1 MHSVLGFSSMKNVTC
16 GWKSASRAWFLAAWA
31 TTAALLFGGIPLGV
45 NAQTEGQGA
54 GRCVILG
61 KVVDATTNDPLPF
74 ASVVLQGAS
83 SGTATDLDGNYRLEG
98 VPAGVHNV
106 VVSFLGYTPVT
117 VFEIET
123 TPARPAVANAALS
136 EAAIAVDAAEVVAES
151 RATLEEAPL
160 SVRSIGT
167 NEIKRNPGGGRD
179 ISRALRSLPGVAAI
193 PSFRNDIVIRGGAP
207 NENRFYLDGIE
218 IPNINHFATQGASG
232 GPVGMIN
239 VDLVEGVDFYAGA
252 FPAARGN
259 ALSSVM
265 EFRFKDPRTDQWTAN
280 AVVGTSDLGVTLEG
294 PTGENSSLIV
304 SARRSYLQ
312 LLFEVIGLPFLP
324 IYNDYQYKWTWRPDD
339 RNAVT
344 VLGLGALDDFE
355 LNLGLA
361 SDTSAQDYLNQVAIL
376 DVLPVSEQWNYMQG
390 VKWDRYMD
398 DGKWTFVMSR
408 NMLNNTSYKHVDND
422 VNLPRTLDY
431 VSQEIEN
438 KARAERMRS
447 LDNGWKVSGGVSAE
461 YAKYNN
467 ATRNVV
473 YLPQVGPQEVAFGSD
488 FKMAK
493 YGAFAQASR
502 ALLQN
507 RLTLS
512 GGVRMD
518 GAALVD
524 VAEGLERPENAT
536 ALTNPLDQFSPRVS
550 ASWSFAPG
558 WTWNANTGIYHQ
570 LPAYTILGYAGMAA
584 DSTSMTLT
592 NWRDDVSFTTNRQVV
607 MGVRRELASRN
618 AAVSVEG
625 FYKGY
630 VNSPASATSG
640 VALANLGADF
650 GVVGNEEVT
659 FNAEGRAYGMEVLL
673 QQRLFKGY
681 YGLLAYTLVRSEYI
695 NPGDDLL
702 LQTWVPSS
710 WDNRHIVSFTGGKK
724 WDSGWELGARVLFS
738 GGLPYT
744 PYDVN
749 QSLLI
754 SNWDTFNAPIVNY
767 DLLNTERNGAF
778 HQVDVRLDRKWFFD
792 TWSLDVFMDVQNLT
806 GAAPPQPAQLDVVRD
821 PATGTPIPS
830 TANPLSYDPRYISIS
845 SGAVLPA
852 IGMIVEL

>member
-1 MHSVLGFSSMKNVTC
+1 
-16 GWKSASRAWFLAAWA
+16 
-31 TTAALLFGGIPLGV
+31 
-45 NAQTEGQGA
+45 
-54 GRCVILG
+54 
-61 KVVDATTNDPLPF
+61 
-74 ASVVLQGAS
+74 
-83 SGTATDLDGNYRLEG
+83 
-98 VPAGVHNV
+98 
-106 VVSFLGYTPVT
+106 
-117 VFEIET
+117 
-123 TPARPAVANAALS
+123 
-136 EAAIAVDAAEVVAES
+136 
-151 RATLEEAPL
+151 
-160 SVRSIGT
+160 
-167 NEIKRNPGGGRD
+167 
-179 ISRALRSLPGVAAI
+179 
-193 PSFRNDIVIRGGAP
+193 
-207 NENRFYLDGIE
+207 
-218 IPNINHFATQGASG
+218 
-232 GPVGMIN
+232 MIN

-398 DGKWTFVMSR
+398 DGKWTFVLSR

-438 KARAERMRS
+438 KFRAERMRS

-467 ATRNVV
+467 ATSNTVFV
-473 YLPQVGPQEVAFGSD
+473 PQVGQQEVVFGSD

-502 ALLQN
+502 ALLEN

-512 GGVRMD
+512 GGVRVD
-518 GAALVD
+518 GAALLD
-524 VAEGLERPENAT
+524 VADDLADPANAS
-536 ALTNPLDQFSPRVS
+536 ALANPLDQFSPRVS

-570 LPAYTILGYAGMAA
+570 LPAYTILGYAGMGA

-592 NWRDDVSFTTNRQVV
+592 NWREDLSYTTNRQVV
-607 MGVRRELASRN
+607 MGVRRELAERN

-673 QQRLFKGY
+673 QQRLYKGY

-695 NPGDDLL
+695 NPGDDLM
-702 LQTWVPSS
+702 LQSWVPSS

-724 WDSGWELGARVLFS
+724 WDSGWELGVRVLFS

-744 PYDVN
+744 PYAVDR
-749 QSLLI
+749 SLLI
-754 SNWDTFNAPIVNY
+754 SNWETFNAPLV
-767 DLLNTERNGAF
+767 DFDQLNTQRNGAF
-778 HQVDVRLDRKWFFD
+778 HQVDLRLDRKWFFD

-821 PATGTPIPS
+821 PSTGSPIPS
-830 TANPLSYDPRYISIS
+830 VTNEGSYDPRYISTAT
-845 SGAVLPA
+845 GAVLPA

>member
-1 MHSVLGFSSMKNVTC
+1 MWLGTALSSW
-16 GWKSASRAWFLAAWA
+16 GQ
-31 TTAALLFGGIPLGV
+31 TADG
-45 NAQTEGQGA
+45 

-61 KVVDATTNDPLPF
+61 KVVDAVTNDPLPF
-74 ASVVLQGAS
+74 AAVVLQGET

-98 VPAGVHNV
+98 VPSGVHNV
-106 VVSFLGYTPVT
+106 VVSFLGYTPAT

-123 TPARPAVANAALS
+123 TPARPAVVNVSLS
-136 EAAIAVDAAEVVAES
+136 ESAVAVDAAEVVAES
-151 RATLEEAPL
+151 RATVEEAPL

-398 DGKWTFVMSR
+398 DGKWTFVLSR

-422 VNLPRTLDY
+422 VTLPRTQDY

-467 ATRNVV
+467 ATRNTVFV
-473 YLPQVGPQEVAFGSD
+473 PQVGQQEVVFGSD

-493 YGAFAQASR
+493 FGAFAQASR
-502 ALLQN
+502 ALLEN

-512 GGVRMD
+512 GGVRVD
-518 GAALVD
+518 GAALLD
-524 VAEGLERPENAT
+524 VAEDLTDPANSS
-536 ALTNPLDQFSPRVS
+536 ALANPLDQFSPRVS

-570 LPAYTILGYAGMAA
+570 LPAYTILGYAGMGA

-592 NWRDDVSFTTNRQVV
+592 NWREDLSYTTNRQVV
-607 MGVRRELASRN
+607 MGVRRELAERN

-630 VNSPASATSG
+630 VNSPASASSG

-659 FNAEGRAYGMEVLL
+659 FNAEGRAYGIEVLL
-673 QQRLFKGY
+673 QQRLYQGY

-695 NPGDDLL
+695 NPGDDLM
-702 LQTWVPSS
+702 LQSWVPSS

-744 PYDVN
+744 PYAVD

-754 SNWDTFNAPIVNY
+754 SNWETFNAPLVDY
-767 DLLNTERNGAF
+767 DQLNTQRNGAF
-778 HQVDVRLDRKWFFD
+778 HQVDLRLDRKWFFD

-830 TANPLSYDPRYISIS
+830 VTNPGSYDPRYISTAT
-845 SGAVLPA
+845 GAVLPA

>member
-1 MHSVLGFSSMKNVTC
+1 
-16 GWKSASRAWFLAAWA
+16 
-31 TTAALLFGGIPLGV
+31 
-45 NAQTEGQGA
+45 
-54 GRCVILG
+54 
-61 KVVDATTNDPLPF
+61 VVDAVTNDPLPF
-74 ASVVLQGAS
+74 AAVVLQGET

-98 VPAGVHNV
+98 VPSGVHNV
-106 VVSFLGYTPVT
+106 VVSFLGYTPAT

-123 TPARPAVANAALS
+123 TPARPAVVNVSLS
-136 EAAIAVDAAEVVAES
+136 ESAVAVDAAEVVAES
-151 RATLEEAPL
+151 RATVEEAPL

-398 DGKWTFVMSR
+398 DGKWTFVLSR

-422 VNLPRTLDY
+422 VTLPRTQDY

-467 ATRNVV
+467 ATRNTVFV
-473 YLPQVGPQEVAFGSD
+473 PQVGQQEVVFGSD

-493 YGAFAQASR
+493 FGAFAQASR
-502 ALLQN
+502 ALLEN

-512 GGVRMD
+512 GGVRVD
-518 GAALVD
+518 GAALLD
-524 VAEGLERPENAT
+524 VAEDLTDPANSS
-536 ALTNPLDQFSPRVS
+536 ALANPLDQFSPRVS

-570 LPAYTILGYAGMAA
+570 LPAYTILGYAGMGA

-592 NWRDDVSFTTNRQVV
+592 NWREDLSYTTNRQVV
-607 MGVRRELASRN
+607 MGVRRELAERN

-630 VNSPASATSG
+630 VNSPASASSG

-673 QQRLFKGY
+673 QQRLYQGY

-695 NPGDDLL
+695 NPGDDLM
-702 LQTWVPSS
+702 LQSWVPSS

-744 PYDVN
+744 PYAVD

-754 SNWDTFNAPIVNY
+754 SNWETFNAPLVDY
-767 DLLNTERNGAF
+767 DQLNTQRNGAF
-778 HQVDVRLDRKWFFD
+778 HQVDLRLDRKWFFD

-830 TANPLSYDPRYISIS
+830 VTNPGSYDPRYISTAT
-845 SGAVLPA
+845 GAVLPA

>member
-1 MHSVLGFSSMKNVTC
+1 
-16 GWKSASRAWFLAAWA
+16 
-31 TTAALLFGGIPLGV
+31 
-45 NAQTEGQGA
+45 
-54 GRCVILG
+54 
-61 KVVDATTNDPLPF
+61 
-74 ASVVLQGAS
+74 
-83 SGTATDLDGNYRLEG
+83 
-98 VPAGVHNV
+98 
-106 VVSFLGYTPVT
+106 
-117 VFEIET
+117 
-123 TPARPAVANAALS
+123 
-136 EAAIAVDAAEVVAES
+136 
-151 RATLEEAPL
+151 
-160 SVRSIGT
+160 
-167 NEIKRNPGGGRD
+167 
-179 ISRALRSLPGVAAI
+179 
-193 PSFRNDIVIRGGAP
+193 
-207 NENRFYLDGIE
+207 
-218 IPNINHFATQGASG
+218 
-232 GPVGMIN
+232 MIN

-398 DGKWTFVMSR
+398 DGKWTFVLSR

-422 VNLPRTLDY
+422 VTLPRTQDY

-467 ATRNVV
+467 ATRNTVFV
-473 YLPQVGPQEVAFGSD
+473 PQVGQQEVVFGSD

-493 YGAFAQASR
+493 FGAFAQASR
-502 ALLQN
+502 ALLEN

-512 GGVRMD
+512 GGVRVD
-518 GAALVD
+518 GAALLD
-524 VAEGLERPENAT
+524 VAEDLTDPANSS
-536 ALTNPLDQFSPRVS
+536 ALANPLDQFSPRVS

-570 LPAYTILGYAGMAA
+570 LPAYTILGYAGMGA

-592 NWRDDVSFTTNRQVV
+592 NWREDLSYTTNRQVV
-607 MGVRRELASRN
+607 MGVRRELAERN

-630 VNSPASATSG
+630 VNSPASASSG

-673 QQRLFKGY
+673 QQRLYQGY

-695 NPGDDLL
+695 NPGDDLM
-702 LQTWVPSS
+702 LQSWVPSS

-744 PYDVN
+744 PYAVD

-754 SNWDTFNAPIVNY
+754 SNWETFNAPLVDY
-767 DLLNTERNGAF
+767 DQLNTQRNGAF
-778 HQVDVRLDRKWFFD
+778 HQVDLRLDRKWFFD

-830 TANPLSYDPRYISIS
+830 VTNPGSYDPRYISTAT
-845 SGAVLPA
+845 GAVLPA

>member
-1 MHSVLGFSSMKNVTC
+1 LGQ
-16 GWKSASRAWFLAAWA
+16 
-31 TTAALLFGGIPLGV
+31 TADG
-45 NAQTEGQGA
+45 

-61 KVVDATTNDPLPF
+61 KVVDAVTNDPLPF
-74 ASVVLQGAS
+74 AAVVLQGET

-106 VVSFLGYTPVT
+106 VVSFLGYTPAT

-123 TPARPAVANAALS
+123 TPARPAVVNVSLS
-136 EAAIAVDAAEVVAES
+136 ESAVAVDAAEVVAES
-151 RATLEEAPL
+151 RATVEEAPL

-294 PTGENSSLIV
+294 PTGEKSSLIV

-324 IYNDYQYKWTWRPDD
+324 IYNDYQYKWTWLPDD

-355 LNLGLA
+355 LNLDLA

-398 DGKWTFVMSR
+398 DGKWTFVLSR

-422 VNLPRTLDY
+422 VTLPRTLDY

-467 ATRNVV
+467 ATRTTVFV
-473 YLPQVGPQEVAFGSD
+473 PQVGQQEVVFGSD

-502 ALLQN
+502 ALLEN

-512 GGVRMD
+512 GGVRVD
-518 GAALVD
+518 GAALLD
-524 VAEGLERPENAT
+524 VAEDLTDPANSS
-536 ALTNPLDQFSPRVS
+536 ALANPLDQFSPRVS

-570 LPAYTILGYAGMAA
+570 LPAYTILGYAGMGA

-592 NWRDDVSFTTNRQVV
+592 NWREDLSYTTNRQVV
-607 MGVRRELASRN
+607 MGVRRELAERN

-630 VNSPASATSG
+630 VNSPASASSG

-673 QQRLFKGY
+673 QQRLYKGY

-695 NPGDDLL
+695 NPGDDLM
-702 LQTWVPSS
+702 LQSWVPSS

-744 PYDVN
+744 PYAVD

-754 SNWDTFNAPIVNY
+754 SNWETFNAPLVDY
-767 DLLNTERNGAF
+767 DQLNTQRNGAF
-778 HQVDVRLDRKWFFD
+778 HQVDLRLDRKWFFD

-830 TANPLSYDPRYISIS
+830 VTNPGSYDPRYISTAT
-845 SGAVLPA
+845 GAVLPA

>member
-1 MHSVLGFSSMKNVTC
+1 M
-16 GWKSASRAWFLAAWA
+16 AWGQ
-31 TTAALLFGGIPLGV
+31 TADG
-45 NAQTEGQGA
+45 

-61 KVVDATTNDPLPF
+61 KVVDAITNDPLPF
-74 ASVVLQGAS
+74 AAVVLQGET

-123 TPARPAVANAALS
+123 TPARPAVVNVSLS
-136 EAAIAVDAAEVVAES
+136 ESAVAVDAAEVVAES
-151 RATLEEAPL
+151 RATVEEAPL

-355 LNLGLA
+355 LNLDLA

-398 DGKWTFVMSR
+398 DGKWTFVLSR
-408 NMLNNTSYKHVDND
+408 NMLNNSSYKHVDND
-422 VNLPRTLDY
+422 VTLPRTLDY

-447 LDNGWKVSGGVSAE
+447 LKNGWKVSGGVSAE

-467 ATRNVV
+467 ATRSTVFI
-473 YLPQVGPQEVAFGSD
+473 PQVGQQEVAFGSD

-502 ALLQN
+502 ALLEN
-507 RLTLS
+507 RLTVS
-512 GGVRMD
+512 GGVRVD
-518 GAALVD
+518 GAALLD
-524 VAEGLERPENAT
+524 VADDLAEPANAT
-536 ALTNPLDQFSPRVS
+536 ALANPLDQFSPRVS

-570 LPAYTILGYAGMAA
+570 LPAYTILGYAGMGA

-592 NWRDDVSFTTNRQVV
+592 NWREDLSYTTNRQVV
-607 MGVRRELASRN
+607 MGVRRELAERN

-630 VNSPASATSG
+630 MNSPASATSG

-673 QQRLFKGY
+673 QQRLYKGY

-695 NPGDDLL
+695 NPGDDLM
-702 LQTWVPSS
+702 LQSWVPSS

-744 PYDVN
+744 PYAVD

-754 SNWDTFNAPIVNY
+754 SNWETFNAPLVDY
-767 DLLNTERNGAF
+767 DQLNTQRNGAF
-778 HQVDVRLDRKWFFD
+778 HQVDLRLDRKWFFE

-821 PATGTPIPS
+821 PATGAPIPS
-830 TANPLSYDPRYISIS
+830 ATNPGSYDPRYISTAT
-845 SGAVLPA
+845 GAVLPA

>member
-1 MHSVLGFSSMKNVTC
+1 MF
-16 GWKSASRAWFLAAWA
+16 
-31 TTAALLFGGIPLGV
+31 ALLYGGFPTWV
-45 NAQTEGQGA
+45 NAQTEGQVA

-252 FPAARGN
+252 FPAGRGN

-524 VAEGLERPENAT
+524 VAEGLEKPENAT
-536 ALTNPLDQFSPRVS
+536 ALANPLDQFSPRVS

-702 LQTWVPSS
+702 LQSWVPSS

>member
-1 MHSVLGFSSMKNVTC
+1 
-16 GWKSASRAWFLAAWA
+16 ASIA
-31 TTAALLFGGIPLGV
+31 
-45 NAQTEGQGA
+45 
-54 GRCVILG
+54 
-61 KVVDATTNDPLPF
+61 
-74 ASVVLQGAS
+74 
-83 SGTATDLDGNYRLEG
+83 
-98 VPAGVHNV
+98 
-106 VVSFLGYTPVT
+106 
-117 VFEIET
+117 IE
-123 TPARPAVANAALS
+123 
-136 EAAIAVDAAEVVAES
+136 EAEVVGS
-151 RATLEEAPL
+151 RRPNVAEAPL
-160 SVRSIGT
+160 SVRSLGT

-179 ISRALRSLPGVAAI
+179 ISRALRTLPGVAAI

-398 DGKWTFVMSR
+398 DGKWTFVLSR

-438 KARAERMRS
+438 KFRAERMRS

-467 ATRNVV
+467 ATSNTVFV
-473 YLPQVGPQEVAFGSD
+473 PQVGQQEVVFGSD

-502 ALLQN
+502 ALLEN

-512 GGVRMD
+512 GGVRVD
-518 GAALVD
+518 GAALLD
-524 VAEGLERPENAT
+524 VADDLADPANAS
-536 ALTNPLDQFSPRVS
+536 ALANPLDQFSPRVS

-570 LPAYTILGYAGMAA
+570 LPAYTILGYAGMGA

-592 NWRDDVSFTTNRQVV
+592 NWREDLSYTTNRQVV
-607 MGVRRELASRN
+607 MGVRRELAERN

-673 QQRLFKGY
+673 QQRLYKGY

-695 NPGDDLL
+695 NPGDDLM
-702 LQTWVPSS
+702 LQSWVPSS

-724 WDSGWELGARVLFS
+724 WDSGWELGVRVLFS

-744 PYDVN
+744 PYAVDR
-749 QSLLI
+749 SLLI
-754 SNWDTFNAPIVNY
+754 SNWETFNAPLV
-767 DLLNTERNGAF
+767 DFDQLNTQRNGAF
-778 HQVDVRLDRKWFFD
+778 HQVDLRLDRKWFFD

-821 PATGTPIPS
+821 PSTGSPIPS
-830 TANPLSYDPRYISIS
+830 VTNEGSYDPRYISTAT
-845 SGAVLPA
+845 GAVLPA

>member
-1 MHSVLGFSSMKNVTC
+1 MWLGTALSSL
-16 GWKSASRAWFLAAWA
+16 GQ
-31 TTAALLFGGIPLGV
+31 TADG
-45 NAQTEGQGA
+45 

-61 KVVDATTNDPLPF
+61 KVVDAVTNDPLPF
-74 ASVVLQGAS
+74 AAVVLQGET

-98 VPAGVHNV
+98 VPSGVHNV
-106 VVSFLGYTPVT
+106 VVSFLGYTPAT

-123 TPARPAVANAALS
+123 TPARPAVVNVSLS
-136 EAAIAVDAAEVVAES
+136 ESAVAVDAAEVVAES
-151 RATLEEAPL
+151 RATVEEAPL

-398 DGKWTFVMSR
+398 DGKWTFVLSR

-422 VNLPRTLDY
+422 VTLPRTLDY

-467 ATRNVV
+467 ATRNTVFV
-473 YLPQVGPQEVAFGSD
+473 PQVGQQEVVFGSD

-502 ALLQN
+502 ALLEN

-512 GGVRMD
+512 GGVRVD
-518 GAALVD
+518 GAALLD
-524 VAEGLERPENAT
+524 VAEDLTDPANSS
-536 ALTNPLDQFSPRVS
+536 ALANPLDQFSPRVS

-570 LPAYTILGYAGMAA
+570 LPAYTILGYAGMGA

-592 NWRDDVSFTTNRQVV
+592 NWREDLSYTTNRQVV
-607 MGVRRELASRN
+607 MGVRRELAERN

-630 VNSPASATSG
+630 VNSPASASSG

-673 QQRLFKGY
+673 QQRLYKGY

-695 NPGDDLL
+695 NPGDDLM
-702 LQTWVPSS
+702 LQSWVPSS

-744 PYDVN
+744 PYAVD

-754 SNWDTFNAPIVNY
+754 SNWETFNAPLVDY
-767 DLLNTERNGAF
+767 DQLNTQRNGAF
-778 HQVDVRLDRKWFFD
+778 HQVDLRLDRKWFFD

-821 PATGTPIPS
+821 SATGTPMPS
-830 TANPLSYDPRYISIS
+830 VTNPGSYDPRYISTAT
-845 SGAVLPA
+845 GAVLPA

>member
-1 MHSVLGFSSMKNVTC
+1 MKHSLYAKILALCTLVSAPLWGF
-16 GWKSASRAWFLAAWA
+16 
-31 TTAALLFGGIPLGV
+31 
-45 NAQTEGQGA
+45 AQTEP

-61 KVVDATTNDPLPF
+61 KVVDATTNAPLPF
-74 ASVVLQGAS
+74 ASVVLQGQT
-83 SGTATDLDGNYRLEG
+83 SGTATDFEGAYRLEG

-106 VVSFLGYTPVT
+106 VVSFLGYTPET

-123 TPARPAVANAALS
+123 TPARPAVVNVALS

-151 RATLEEAPL
+151 RATVEEAPL

-280 AVVGTSDLGVTLEG
+280 AVVGTSDLGVTVEG
-294 PTGENSSLIV
+294 PTGENSSLIASV
-304 SARRSYLQ
+304 RRSYLQ
-312 LLFEVIGLPFLP
+312 LLFEVLGLPFLP
-324 IYNDYQYKWTWRPDD
+324 IYNDYQYKWVWRPDD

-355 LNLGLA
+355 LNLDLA
-361 SDTSAQDYLNQVAIL
+361 SDTAAPNYLNQVAIL
-376 DVLPVSEQWNYMQG
+376 DVLPISEQWNYMQG
-390 VKWDRYMD
+390 VKWDRYME
-398 DGKWTFVMSR
+398 DGKWTFVLSR
-408 NMLNNTSYKHVDND
+408 NMLNNSAFKHVDND
-422 VNLPRTLDY
+422 VDLPRTLDY

-438 KARAERMRS
+438 KFRAERYRS
-447 LDNGWKVSGGVSAE
+447 LPSGWKVSGGVNAE

-467 ATRNVV
+467 STRNTVFV
-473 YLPQVGPQEVAFGSD
+473 PEVGSVDVTFGSD

-502 ALLQN
+502 PLLDN

-512 GGVRMD
+512 AGLRLD
-518 GAALVD
+518 GALLLDAT
-524 VAEGLERPENAT
+524 EGLTLPESSPLA
-536 ALTNPLDQFSPRVS
+536 NPLDQFSPRVS

-558 WTWNANTGIYHQ
+558 WTWNANAGIYHQ
-570 LPAYTILGYAGMAA
+570 LPAYTILGYAGLGA
-584 DSTSMTLT
+584 DSTSTLL
-592 NWRDDVSFTTNRQVV
+592 NWSEGLTYTTNRQLV
-607 MGVRRELASRN
+607 MGIRKEIASRN

-630 VNSPASATSG
+630 TGSPASANTG
-640 VALANLGADF
+640 IALANLGADF
-650 GVVGNEEVT
+650 GVVGNETVT
-659 FNAEGRAYGMEVLL
+659 FDAEGRAYGMEVLL
-673 QQRLFKGY
+673 QQRLYKGY
-681 YGLLAYTLVRSEYI
+681 YGLLAYTLVRSEYQ
-695 NPGDDLL
+695 NPGEDLA
-702 LQTWVPSS
+702 LQSWVPSS

-724 WDSGWELGARVLFS
+724 WDSGWEVGARVLFS

-744 PYDVN
+744 PYALD

-754 SNWDTFNAPIVNY
+754 ENWETFNAAIPDYN
-767 DLLNTERNGAF
+767 LLNTERNGAF
-778 HQVDVRLDRKWFFD
+778 HQVDLRIDRKWFFD
-792 TWSLDVFMDVQNLT
+792 NWSLDVFADLQNIT
-806 GAAPPQPAQLDVVRD
+806 AAAPPQPDQLDVVRD
-821 PATGTPIPS
+821 PATGRPIPS
-830 TANPLSYDPRYISIS
+830 TSNPGFYDPRFISTAT
-845 SGAVLPA
+845 GAILPGL
-852 IGMIVEL
+852 GMIVEL

>member
-1 MHSVLGFSSMKNVTC
+1 MWLGTALSSW
-16 GWKSASRAWFLAAWA
+16 GQ
-31 TTAALLFGGIPLGV
+31 TADG
-45 NAQTEGQGA
+45 

-61 KVVDATTNDPLPF
+61 KVVDAVTNDPLPF
-74 ASVVLQGAS
+74 AAVVLQGET

-98 VPAGVHNV
+98 VPSGVHNV
-106 VVSFLGYTPVT
+106 VVSFLGYTPAT

-123 TPARPAVANAALS
+123 TPARPAVVNVSLS
-136 EAAIAVDAAEVVAES
+136 ESAVAVDAAEVVAES
-151 RATLEEAPL
+151 RATVEEAPL

-398 DGKWTFVMSR
+398 DGKWTFVLSR

-422 VNLPRTLDY
+422 VTLPRTQDY

-467 ATRNVV
+467 ATRNTVFV
-473 YLPQVGPQEVAFGSD
+473 PQVGQQEVVFGSD

-493 YGAFAQASR
+493 FGAFAQASR
-502 ALLQN
+502 ALLEN

-512 GGVRMD
+512 GGVRVD
-518 GAALVD
+518 GAALLD
-524 VAEGLERPENAT
+524 VAEDLTDPANSS
-536 ALTNPLDQFSPRVS
+536 ALANPLDQFSPRVS

-570 LPAYTILGYAGMAA
+570 LPAYTILGYAGMGA

-592 NWRDDVSFTTNRQVV
+592 NWREDLSYTTNRQVV
-607 MGVRRELASRN
+607 MGVRRELSERN

-630 VNSPASATSG
+630 VNSPASASSG

-673 QQRLFKGY
+673 QQRLYQGY

-695 NPGDDLL
+695 NPGDDLM
-702 LQTWVPSS
+702 LQSWVPSS

-744 PYDVN
+744 PYAVD

-754 SNWDTFNAPIVNY
+754 SNWETFNAPLVDY
-767 DLLNTERNGAF
+767 DQLNTQRNGAF
-778 HQVDVRLDRKWFFD
+778 HQVDLRLDRKWFFD

-830 TANPLSYDPRYISIS
+830 VTNPGSYDPRYISTAT
-845 SGAVLPA
+845 GAVLPA

>member
-1 MHSVLGFSSMKNVTC
+1 LWLGTALSSW
-16 GWKSASRAWFLAAWA
+16 GQ
-31 TTAALLFGGIPLGV
+31 TADG
-45 NAQTEGQGA
+45 

-61 KVVDATTNDPLPF
+61 KVVDAVTNDPLPF
-74 ASVVLQGAS
+74 AAVVLQGET

-98 VPAGVHNV
+98 VPSGVHNV
-106 VVSFLGYTPVT
+106 VVSFLGYTPAT

-123 TPARPAVANAALS
+123 TPARPAVVNVSLS
-136 EAAIAVDAAEVVAES
+136 ESAVAVDAAEVVAES
-151 RATLEEAPL
+151 RATVEEAPL

-398 DGKWTFVMSR
+398 DGKWTFVLSR

-422 VNLPRTLDY
+422 VTLPRTQDY

-467 ATRNVV
+467 ATRNTVFV
-473 YLPQVGPQEVAFGSD
+473 PQVGQQEVVFGSD

-493 YGAFAQASR
+493 FGAFAQASR
-502 ALLQN
+502 ALLEN

-512 GGVRMD
+512 GGVRVD
-518 GAALVD
+518 GAALLD
-524 VAEGLERPENAT
+524 VAEDLTDPANSS
-536 ALTNPLDQFSPRVS
+536 ALANPLDQFSPRVS

-570 LPAYTILGYAGMAA
+570 LPAYTILGYAGMGA

-592 NWRDDVSFTTNRQVV
+592 NWREDLSYTTNRQVV
-607 MGVRRELASRN
+607 MGVRRELAERN

-630 VNSPASATSG
+630 VNSPASASSG

-673 QQRLFKGY
+673 QQRLYQGY

-695 NPGDDLL
+695 NPGDDLM
-702 LQTWVPSS
+702 LQSWVPSS

-744 PYDVN
+744 PYAVD

-754 SNWDTFNAPIVNY
+754 SNWETFNAPLVDY
-767 DLLNTERNGAF
+767 DQLNTQRNGAF
-778 HQVDVRLDRKWFFD
+778 HQVDLRLDRKWFFD

-830 TANPLSYDPRYISIS
+830 VTNPGSYDPRYISTAT
-845 SGAVLPA
+845 GAVLPA

>member
-1 MHSVLGFSSMKNVTC
+1 MVGFFEETLNLCVVIGTLCARFLMVCTLVMPFA
-16 GWKSASRAWFLAAWA
+16 AS
-31 TTAALLFGGIPLGV
+31 
-45 NAQTEGQGA
+45 AQTA
-54 GRCVILG
+54 PGRCVILG
-61 KVVDATTNDPLPF
+61 KVVDATTNAPLPF
-74 ASVVLQGAS
+74 ASVVLQGQS
-83 SGTATDLDGNYRLEG
+83 SGTATDFEGAYRLEG

-106 VVSFLGYTPVT
+106 VVSFLGYTPET

-123 TPARPAVANAALS
+123 TPARPAVVNVALT

-151 RATLEEAPL
+151 RATVEEAPL

-280 AVVGTSDLGVTLEG
+280 AVVGTSDLGVTVEG
-294 PTGENSSLIV
+294 PTGENSSLIASV
-304 SARRSYLQ
+304 RRSYLQ
-312 LLFEVIGLPFLP
+312 LLFEVLGLPFLP

-361 SDTSAQDYLNQVAIL
+361 SDTDAPGYLNQVAIL
-376 DVLPVSEQWNYMQG
+376 DVLPISEQWNYMQG
-390 VKWDRYMD
+390 MKWDRYME
-398 DGKWTFVMSR
+398 DGKWTFVLSR
-408 NMLNNTSYKHVDND
+408 NMLNNSAFKHVDND
-422 VNLPRTLDY
+422 VTLPRTLDY

-438 KARAERMRS
+438 KFRAERVRS
-447 LDNGWKVSGGVSAE
+447 LGQGWKVSGGVNAE

-467 ATRNVV
+467 STRNTVFV
-473 YLPQVGPQEVAFGSD
+473 PEVGGVDVTFGSD

-502 ALLQN
+502 PLLDN
-507 RLTLS
+507 RLTVS
-512 GGVRMD
+512 AGMRMD
-518 GAALVD
+518 GAVLLD
-524 VAEGLERPENAT
+524 VAEDLEKPEGDPLA
-536 ALTNPLDQFSPRVS
+536 NPLDQFSPRLS

-558 WTWNANTGIYHQ
+558 WTWNANAGIYHQ
-570 LPAYTILGYAGMAA
+570 LPAYTILGYAGLNA
-584 DSTSMTLT
+584 DSTSTLL
-592 NWRDDVSFTTNRQVV
+592 NWGEGLTYTTNRQLV
-607 MGVRRELASRN
+607 MGIRREIGSRN
-618 AAVSVEG
+618 AAVSLEG

-630 VNSPASATSG
+630 TGSPASASTG
-640 VALANLGADF
+640 IALANLGADF
-650 GVVGNEEVT
+650 GVVGNETVS
-659 FNAEGRAYGMEVLL
+659 FDAEGRAYGMEVLL
-673 QQRLFKGY
+673 QQRLYKGY
-681 YGLLAYTLVRSEYI
+681 YGLLAYTLVRSEYVQG
-695 NPGDDLL
+695 GDDLD

-744 PYDVN
+744 PVALS

-754 SNWDTFNAPIVNY
+754 ENWETFNAAIPNY

-792 TWSLDVFMDVQNLT
+792 RWSLDVFFDLQNLT
-806 GAAPPQPAQLDVVRD
+806 GAAPPQPDQLDVVRD
-821 PATGTPIPS
+821 PATGRPIPS
-830 TANPLSYDPRYISIS
+830 TTNPGSYDPRFISTAT
-845 SGAVLPA
+845 GAVLPGL
-852 IGMIVEL
+852 GMIVEL

>member
-1 MHSVLGFSSMKNVTC
+1 MWLGTALSSL
-16 GWKSASRAWFLAAWA
+16 GQ
-31 TTAALLFGGIPLGV
+31 TADG
-45 NAQTEGQGA
+45 

-61 KVVDATTNDPLPF
+61 KVVDAVTNDPLPF
-74 ASVVLQGAS
+74 AAVVLQGET

-106 VVSFLGYTPVT
+106 VVSFLGYTPAT

-123 TPARPAVANAALS
+123 TPARPAVVNVSLS
-136 EAAIAVDAAEVVAES
+136 ESAVAVDAAEVVAES
-151 RATLEEAPL
+151 RATVEEAPL

-294 PTGENSSLIV
+294 PTGEKSSLIV

-355 LNLGLA
+355 LNLDLA

-398 DGKWTFVMSR
+398 DGKWTFVLSR

-422 VNLPRTLDY
+422 VTLPRTLDY

-467 ATRNVV
+467 ATRTTVFV
-473 YLPQVGPQEVAFGSD
+473 PQVGQQEVVFGSD

-502 ALLQN
+502 ALLEN

-512 GGVRMD
+512 GGVRVD
-518 GAALVD
+518 GAALLD
-524 VAEGLERPENAT
+524 VAEDLTDPANSS
-536 ALTNPLDQFSPRVS
+536 ALANPLDQFSPRVS

-570 LPAYTILGYAGMAA
+570 LPAYTILGYAGMGA

-592 NWRDDVSFTTNRQVV
+592 NWREDLSYTTNRQVV
-607 MGVRRELASRN
+607 MGVRRELAERN

-630 VNSPASATSG
+630 VNSPASASSG

-673 QQRLFKGY
+673 QQRLYKGY

-695 NPGDDLL
+695 NPGDDLM
-702 LQTWVPSS
+702 LQSWVPSS

-744 PYDVN
+744 PYAVD

-754 SNWDTFNAPIVNY
+754 SNWETFNAPLVDY
-767 DLLNTERNGAF
+767 DQLNTQRNGAF
-778 HQVDVRLDRKWFFD
+778 HQVDLRLDRKWFFD

-821 PATGTPIPS
+821 PATGTPIQS
-830 TANPLSYDPRYISIS
+830 VTNPGSYDPRYISTAT
-845 SGAVLPA
+845 GAVLPA